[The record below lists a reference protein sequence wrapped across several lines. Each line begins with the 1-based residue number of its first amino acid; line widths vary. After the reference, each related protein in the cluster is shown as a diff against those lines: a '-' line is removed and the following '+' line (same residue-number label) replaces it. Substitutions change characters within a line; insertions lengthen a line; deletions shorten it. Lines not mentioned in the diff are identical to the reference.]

1 MLIHKQ
7 FQSHVIC
14 SILALLIMVAA
25 VCQAQ
30 NAKKTAPGKTAAE
43 KKTAPEKKAAPPVN
57 VVLSITT
64 VSVKV
69 VEFAQKPNASMSW
82 QITLPET
89 RSTPEIRTVNLD
101 IGVTNSDGSVSQS
114 KVNHDP
120 KGRGGFFFASVPKDA
135 QPVSFN
141 AKLIVNGVVD
151 GRLFAQTHT
160 QSGNV
165 TVPNPPSAGTKK

>member
-7 FQSHVIC
+7 LPSRVTC
-14 SILALLIMVAA
+14 SILALLILVTA

-30 NAKKTAPGKTAAE
+30 NAKKTTPGRTAAE
-43 KKTAPEKKAAPPVN
+43 KKTAPPVN

-69 VEFAQKPNASMSW
+69 VEFAQKPNASMGW

-89 RSTPEIRTVNLD
+89 RSTPEIRTVSLD
-101 IGVTNSDGSVSQS
+101 ITVTNSDGSVSQS
-114 KVNHDP
+114 KVNLDP
-120 KGRGGFFFASVPKDA
+120 TGRGGFFFASVPKDA
-135 QPVSFN
+135 RPVSFN

-160 QSGNV
+160 QSGSV
-165 TVPNPPSAGTKK
+165 TVPNPPSAGPKK

>member
-7 FQSHVIC
+7 LPVRVTC
-14 SILALLIMVAA
+14 SILALLILVAA

-30 NAKKTAPGKTAAE
+30 NAKKTTPGRTAAE

-69 VEFAQKPNASMSW
+69 VEFAQKPNASMGW

-89 RSTPEIRTVNLD
+89 RSTPEIRTVRLD
-101 IGVTNSDGSVSQS
+101 ITVTNSDGSVNQR
-114 KVNHDP
+114 NINLDP
-120 KGRGGFFFASVPKDA
+120 NGRGGSFFASVPKDA

-151 GRLFAQTHT
+151 GRFFAQTHT
-160 QSGNV
+160 QTGNV